1 MKITASGVLL
11 LLALFLARSLEAADL
26 DLGPQGRELL
36 AVQEDLLAFQA
47 ANPGS
52 PDYPF
57 TVGLA
62 SAVRHAQT
70 ILVHIRDLNA
80 IFNDYGCD
88 REMLEARIT
97 SLVAEEFLPHLRLD
111 LEDINLQVNQ
121 TIDPAPKDAG
131 IRARRALREAIEL
144 VQARWPSG

>member
-52 PDYPF
+52 PDYPL
-57 TVGLA
+57 TVALA
-62 SAVRHAQT
+62 SAVRHAHT
-70 ILVHIRDLNA
+70 VLVHIRDLTA
-80 IFNDYGCD
+80 IFDDYGCD
-88 REMLEARIT
+88 REMLAPRIIT
-97 SLVAEEFLPHLRLD
+97 LVAEESLPDLGLD
-111 LEDINLQVNQ
+111 LEDINLQVNHM
-121 TIDPAPKDAG
+121 IDPAPKDAG
-131 IRARRALREAIEL
+131 IRARKALREAMEL
-144 VQARWPSG
+144 IQARWPSG